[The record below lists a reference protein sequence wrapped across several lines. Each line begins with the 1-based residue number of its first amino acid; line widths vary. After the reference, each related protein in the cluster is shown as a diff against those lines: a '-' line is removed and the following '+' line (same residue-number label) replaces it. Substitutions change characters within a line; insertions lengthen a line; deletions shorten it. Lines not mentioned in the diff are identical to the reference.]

1 MTNEEEWSCGK
12 PGCDLGIDGHD
23 FALAI
28 QHIYGTTPEVAASVV
43 DGVARRLGVGEA
55 TDD

>member
-1 MTNEEEWSCGK
+1 MADEEEWSCGK

-55 TDD
+55 TDA